1 MSPLPTP
8 FNRQDV
14 DWFQLHVGT
23 EIASAD
29 QTGMLISMGSWRA
42 RN

>member
-14 DWFQLHVGT
+14 DRFQLHVRPEIANANQTAMLMGT
-23 EIASAD
+23 ES
-29 QTGMLISMGSWRA
+29 
-42 RN
+42 